1 MKKLIANTLLLTVV
15 WFCACSEEQ
24 KPAPPVEEEDLTL
37 QLSASET
44 TVMASSTV
52 TFKVIAMETQQTV
65 SGADIYIDGNKING
79 YQHVFDEVG
88 TQSVV
93 AKIQGYRDSEPVT
106 ITVLDQMAEV
116 DVYVLGGGYDEG
128 SGGSRPLYWKNGE
141 PAIYS
146 HESSENMIYN
156 KMVVADNQVYIAG
169 ERQFTRA
176 IASAFYWENDTYVE
190 LSDPNDS
197 DDYAIAYDICVSE
210 GDVYVAG
217 IKAKTNNMMDIV
229 YWENSGESPV
239 HVASGTLGQT
249 GNSVVTVSG
258 DDVYVAGV
266 LNAAPTYWKN
276 GEAVSLEGT
285 GTVTDIAVSD
295 QGDVYISGHG
305 SNGNVTVAKYWKN
318 GQEVILGTGEGDSEA
333 RAVFVENGD
342 VYVAGYEKVLHKSGT
357 GTVNV
362 ARYWKN
368 GEAVDLTD
376 RLYRAEANA
385 IFVLDGKVYVAGID
399 FGSSGKPVAA
409 MYWENGKAIQ
419 LSHDDHR
426 GHAADIFV
434 VKRTQD

>member
-1 MKKLIANTLLLTVV
+1 MKKLIANTLLFTVV
-15 WFCACSEEQ
+15 WFCSCSEEQ
-24 KPAPPVEEEDLTL
+24 KPAPPAEEEELTL
-37 QLSASET
+37 QLTASET

-52 TFKVIAMETQQTV
+52 TFEVTAVETQEAVT
-65 SGADIYIDGNKING
+65 GADIYIDGNKIDG

-88 TQSVV
+88 IQSVV
-93 AKIQGYRDSEPVT
+93 AKKQGYKDSEPVT
-106 ITVLDQMAEV
+106 VTVQEQAAEV
-116 DVYVLGGGYDEG
+116 DIYVLGGGYDES

-141 PAIYS
+141 PVLYD
-146 HESSENMIYN
+146 HESLENMIYN
-156 KMVVADNQVYIAG
+156 KVTVADNQVYIAG
-169 ERQFTRA
+169 ERQFTSA
-176 IASAFYWENDTYVE
+176 IASAFYWENGTYEE

-197 DDYAIAYDICVSE
+197 DDYATAYDICVSE

-217 IKAKTNNMMDIV
+217 IKAKTSGMMDIV
-229 YWENSGESPV
+229 YWKNGGESPV

-249 GNSVVTVSG
+249 GNSVIKVSG

-266 LNAAPTYWKN
+266 LNAEPTYWKN
-276 GEAVSLEGT
+276 GEAVSLEGS
-285 GTVTDIAVSD
+285 GTVTGIAVSD

-318 GQEVILGTGEGDSEA
+318 GQEVILGTGERESEA
-333 RAVFVENGD
+333 RSVFVENGD
-342 VYVAGYEKVLHKSGT
+342 VYVAGYEKVVHKSGT

-376 RLYRAEANA
+376 RSYRAEANA
-385 IFVLDGKVYVAGID
+385 IFVLDGNVYVAGID
-399 FGSSGKPVAA
+399 FRSSGKPVAA
-409 MYWENGKAIQ
+409 MYWKNGEAMQ

-434 VKRTQD
+434 VKRTQN